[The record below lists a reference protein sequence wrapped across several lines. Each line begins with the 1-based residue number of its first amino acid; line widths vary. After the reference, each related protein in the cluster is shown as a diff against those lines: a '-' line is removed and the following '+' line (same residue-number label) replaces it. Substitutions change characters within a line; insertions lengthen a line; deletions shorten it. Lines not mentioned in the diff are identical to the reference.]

1 MYTTVRQYTGI
12 NDQAF
17 TALLDRRA
25 EVEAVL
31 QQTPGFAQYDLIRT
45 EGGMTSVTV
54 CADQAGVD
62 DANQRAA
69 AWITANMPTLAPTPP
84 QIATGESVIHLTAN
98 GSPTAWGPTTKD
110 DYDAL
115 VGCAVFS
122 SDNEQVGTV
131 AGVFHPQA
139 TTPATVGGHYFA
151 VKPGMLKSLFGAD
164 EVYIPETAIR
174 TFANGKVTLGIA
186 KAALEGVNWTT
197 KPAGW
202 NAVRPS

>member
-1 MYTTVRQYTGI
+1 MYATVRQYTGI

-17 TALLDRRA
+17 TALLNRRA

-31 QQTPGFAQYDLIRT
+31 QQTPGLAQYDLIRT
-45 EGGMTSVTV
+45 AGGMTSVTV
-54 CADQAGVD
+54 CADKAGAED
-62 DANQRAA
+62 SNQRVA
-69 AWITANMPTLAPTPP
+69 AWLKTNMPTLASTPP
-84 QIATGESVIHLTAN
+84 QIAIGESVIHLTAN
-98 GSPTAWGPTTKD
+98 GPATTWSPTTKEA
-110 DYDAL
+110 YDAL

-139 TTPATVGGHYFA
+139 GIPATGGGHYFA
-151 VKPGMLKSLFGAD
+151 VKPGLLKSLFGAD

-186 KAALEGVNWTT
+186 KAALQGQNWTT